1 MILPN
6 IFITFF
12 YIFSAEYF
20 DGWNMFQIGLYLFLY
35 SCFQGFTF
43 LEIVEMRFENVM
55 MIMRFVKNKALKRMF
70 DELP

>member
-20 DGWNMFQIGLYLFLY
+20 DGWYMFQIGLYLFLY

-55 MIMRFVKNKALKRMF
+55 MIMRFVKIK
-70 DELP
+70 P